1 MGLVSIISFAQKLMA
16 ERVQLGSVVIDAT
29 VGNGIDTHFLAT
41 LVGPNGVVYGFDV
54 QEAALANAR
63 QRLQTNGIWNVNTI
77 RLFAIGHQELMDN
90 IDSNHIGTVSG
101 VMFNLGYLPGSSEQH
116 LITLPATT
124 ILALESSCSVLKKGG
139 LITIVIYPGHDGGE
153 QEAMVVEQWVT
164 HLPQFQFDVV
174 RYQFLNRKKGTPYV
188 IAIEKK

>member
-1 MGLVSIISFAQKLMA
+1 MGLVSILSFAQKLMA

-29 VGNGIDTHFLAT
+29 VGNGVDSLFLAT

-54 QEAALANAR
+54 QETALANAR
-63 QRLQTNGIWNVNTI
+63 QRLQTNGVWDVHTI
-77 RLFAIGHQELMDN
+77 RLFAIGHQELMNN
-90 IDSNHIGTVSG
+90 IDSNHIGIVSG

-124 ILALESSCSVLKKGG
+124 IQALEASCSVLKQGG
-139 LITIVIYPGHDGGE
+139 LITIVIYTGHDGGE
-153 QEAMVVEQWVT
+153 QEAMAVEQWAT
-164 HLPQFQFDVV
+164 SLPQFQFDVV